1 MLTEEERE
9 AGLATPGL
17 AEEQCVPAG
26 PFADPS
32 QTPPP
37 SPAPLPGKKSFTSR
51 SRIGVHLSSAGFVL
65 LRFVPAFRNSRDGN
79 VALRWHDGKPMGHSA
94 GVRV

>member
-17 AEEQCVPAG
+17 AEEQCPSRSILSI
-26 PFADPS
+26 PS

-51 SRIGVHLSSAGFVL
+51 SRIGVHLSHGGFVL
-65 LRFVPAFRNSRDGN
+65 LGFVPAFRNSRDGN
-79 VALRWHDGKPMGHSA
+79 AALRWHDGKPMGHSA